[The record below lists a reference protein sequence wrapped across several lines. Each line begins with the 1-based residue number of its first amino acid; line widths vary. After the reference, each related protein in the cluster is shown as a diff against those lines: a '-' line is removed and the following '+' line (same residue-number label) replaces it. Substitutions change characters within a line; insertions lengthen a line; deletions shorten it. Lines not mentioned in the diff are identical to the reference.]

1 MSLIEMIELY
11 HGSPNIIEKPVL
23 GAGNARNDYGL
34 GFYCTKEI
42 ELAKEWACPTR
53 SDGFANKYSID
64 MEGLDVLDL
73 SARRYNILNWLAILL
88 ENRIFDIATPMAR
101 DAKDFIISRFV
112 PEYRLKDVIIGYRA
126 DDSYFSFAKAFIN
139 NAIPLS
145 ALAKAMKLGKLGIQT
160 CIKSETA
167 FSRLA
172 FKEAIAVDGDEY
184 FIRRS
189 TRDRKAREDYLKLL
203 EESNDRDV
211 VYIMDIIRQD
221 WRKDDERLQ

>member
-1 MSLIEMIELY
+1 MIELF
-11 HGSPNIIEKPVL
+11 HGSPKIIEKPVL

-42 ELAKEWACPTR
+42 ELAKEWACPTQN
-53 SDGFANKYSID
+53 DGFANRYSFD

-73 SARRYNILNWLAILL
+73 SAKSYNILNWLAILL
-88 ENRIFDIATPMAR
+88 ENRIFDITTPIAR
-101 DAKDFIISRFV
+101 DAKDFIISRFI
-112 PEYRLKDVIIGYRA
+112 PDYKLKDVIIGYRA
-126 DDSYFSFAKAFIN
+126 DDSYFSFAKAFIG

-145 ALAKAMKLGKLGIQT
+145 ALAKAMMLGQLGIQT
-160 CIKSETA
+160 CIKSDKA

-172 FKEAIAVDGDEY
+172 FKEAIAVNGDEY

-203 EESNDRDV
+203 DESHDRNAI
-211 VYIMDIIRQD
+211 YIMDIIRQD
-221 WRKDDERLQ
+221 WKKDDERLQ